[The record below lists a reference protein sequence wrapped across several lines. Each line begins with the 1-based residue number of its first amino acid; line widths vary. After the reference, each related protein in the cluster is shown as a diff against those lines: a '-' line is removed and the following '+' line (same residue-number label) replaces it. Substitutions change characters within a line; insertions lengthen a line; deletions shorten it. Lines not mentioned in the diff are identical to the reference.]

1 MKTIQL
7 VVFSLALALATQH
20 AAQAQQL
27 TVLHEFTGGNGGQG
41 PFGIPVVGSGG
52 VLYGAAGGGTAGVVW
67 SLTPPTAPGGTW
79 SEQIIYNF
87 TGAHGTPIDP
97 NTGLVMDANGVLY
110 GTTPHGGGAL
120 CREGCGTVYAVTPP
134 ATAGGAWTESV
145 LLEFGTV
152 DTEGEGRK
160 PCCLVVGP
168 DGVLYG
174 LTTDERPQP
183 RHGMLF
189 SLAPPTAPGGQ
200 WTYTMLHKFTG
211 ENGDGSHPN
220 GLIWANGALYGTTIN
235 GGAYGK
241 GASSGG
247 TVFQMAPPSAA
258 GGAWTETILY
268 SFPVPLTGEVSGPLG
283 GLAVLENGTVFGTAA
298 EGAGTSCTDCG
309 AVFELS
315 PPASPGETWS
325 EAALYSFTGA
335 NGDGRSPAGVVFRNG
350 ALYGTTYYGGTADGG
365 TVFELQPPTVSGG
378 TWTET
383 VLYEFTDIQE
393 GIVPNGLAAA
403 PNAAFYL
410 STSQG
415 GPDPVE
421 GYGGVFKFT
430 P

>member
-52 VLYGAAGGGTAGVVW
+52 VLYGAAGGGTAGVIW

-87 TGAHGTPIDP
+87 TGAPGTPIDP
-97 NTGLVMDANGVLY
+97 NAGLVMDANGVLY
-110 GTTPHGGGAL
+110 GTTPHGGGDL
-120 CREGCGTVYAVTPP
+120 CRQGCGTVYAVTPP
-134 ATAGGAWTESV
+134 AIAGGAWTESV
-145 LLEFGTV
+145 LFAFGTV
-152 DTEGEGRK
+152 DTEGEGRE

-168 DGVLYG
+168 DGVLYD
-174 LTTDERPQP
+174 LTTEEEPQ
-183 RHGMLF
+183 RRYGTLF

-211 ENGDGSHPN
+211 ENGEGSSPN
-220 GLIWANGALYGTTIN
+220 GLIWANGALYGTN
-235 GGAYGK
+235 QRGGANGH
-241 GASSGG
+241 GVSGG
-247 TVFQMAPPSAA
+247 TVFQMTPPSVA
-258 GGAWTETILY
+258 GGPWTETILY
-268 SFPVPLTGEVSGPLG
+268 SFGAPLASDPAGAL
-283 GLAVLENGTVFGTAA
+283 VLENGAIYGTAFNGTAA
-298 EGAGTSCTDCG
+298 SCQECG

-315 PPASPGETWS
+315 PPAAPGGTWS
-325 EAALYSFTGA
+325 ETVLYDFAAWA
-335 NGDGRSPAGVVFRNG
+335 DGRAPAGLLCRNG

-365 TVFELQPPTVSGG
+365 TIFELQPPSVAGG

-383 VLYEFTDIQE
+383 LLYSFTDVQE
-393 GIVPNGLAAA
+393 GVVPSGGLAPAPNGD
-403 PNAAFYL
+403 FYL
-410 STSQG
+410 STVEG
-415 GPDPVE
+415 GPETGVE